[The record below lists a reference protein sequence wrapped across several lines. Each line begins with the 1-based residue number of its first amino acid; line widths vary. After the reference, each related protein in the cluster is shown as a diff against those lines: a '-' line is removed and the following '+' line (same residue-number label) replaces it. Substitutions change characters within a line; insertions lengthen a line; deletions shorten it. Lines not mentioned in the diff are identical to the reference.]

1 MKKIVVLWLVGL
13 MVMPMFAQE
22 KLKVNPIGR
31 MLVDAGCF
39 DSKVEGLN
47 NGMAI
52 PDLRVG
58 VKASYGEYQAKL
70 DVGYANGKVRLKDA
84 FVQKNMGESQFLMLG
99 YFYPH
104 FGMQAMLSSSK
115 KVAME
120 APPVDDLFVGS
131 RRIGA
136 MYVYGKS
143 AFWGAF
149 TFAVEEEAMKKKTN
163 ETDGQGYGLLARLLY
178 RPYREEGR
186 ILHVGISGAY
196 DTPKYNEDE
205 ALNHHSFVFEG
216 GYPTQIA
223 DVQAV
228 EAVVPDAKHMW
239 RFTPEICAA
248 YNKVAVEAQYYYT
261 TVNRKNNLASY
272 QASGAYVQ
280 LRGLLK
286 GTAYAYD
293 STDSWIATPGQG
305 SWECVLGY
313 SYTDLNDDG
322 CEIYG
327 GRMNDASLTLNYYVN
342 KYITWRLRYSY
353 THVEGRKGIASQSLN
368 AIQTRFQIVF

>member
-1 MKKIVVLWLVGL
+1 MKYRALLLLACFAVSPL
-13 MVMPMFAQE
+13 FAQE
-22 KLKVNPIGR
+22 KLKVSPIGR
-31 MLVDAGCF
+31 MLVDAGGF

-58 VKASYGEYQAKL
+58 AKASYGDYQAKL

-84 FVQKNMGESQFLMLG
+84 FVQKNLGESQFLTLG

-120 APPVDDLFVGS
+120 APLVDDMFVGS
-131 RRIGA
+131 RRISA

-163 ETDGQGYGLLARLLY
+163 ETDGQAYGLLTRLLY

-196 DTPKYNEDE
+196 DTPKYNENE
-205 ALNHHSFVFEG
+205 ALNHRSFVFEG
-216 GYPTQIA
+216 GFPTQIA

-228 EAVVPDAKHMW
+228 EAVVPEAKNMW

-248 YNKVAVEAQYYYT
+248 YNKIAVETQYYYT
-261 TVNRKNNLASY
+261 SVNRKYGFASY

-286 GTAYAYD
+286 GSAYSYD
-293 STDSWIATPGQG
+293 STDSWIATPEQG

-327 GRMNDASLTLNYYVN
+327 GRLSDASLTLNYYVN
-342 KYITWRLRYSY
+342 KYVTWRLRYSY
-353 THVEGRKGIASQSLN
+353 THVGGRSGLASQSAN
-368 AIQTRFQIVF
+368 AIQTRFQFVF

>member
-1 MKKIVVLWLVGL
+1 MKYRALLLLACLAVSPL
-13 MVMPMFAQE
+13 FAQE
-22 KLKVNPIGR
+22 KLKVSPIGR
-31 MLVDAGCF
+31 ILVDAGCF
-39 DSKVEGLN
+39 ESKVEGLN

-58 VKASYGEYQAKL
+58 AKASYGNYQAKL

-84 FVQKNMGESQFLMLG
+84 FVQKNLSEYQFLTLG

-120 APPVDDLFVGS
+120 APLVDDMFVGS
-131 RRIGA
+131 RRISA

-143 AFWGAF
+143 ALWGAF

-163 ETDGQGYGLLARLLY
+163 ETDGQAYGLLTRLLY

-205 ALNHHSFVFEG
+205 ALNHRSFVFEG
-216 GYPTQIA
+216 GFPTQIA
-223 DVQAV
+223 DVQTV
-228 EAVVPDAKHMW
+228 EAIVPDAKNMW

-248 YNKVAVEAQYYYT
+248 YNKVAVETQYYYT
-261 TVNRKNNLASY
+261 SVNRKNGFASY

-286 GTAYAYD
+286 GSAYSYD

-322 CEIYG
+322 CGIYG
-327 GRMNDASLTLNYYVN
+327 GRLSDASLTLNYYVN
-342 KYITWRLRYSY
+342 KYVTWRLRYSY
-353 THVEGRKGIASQSLN
+353 THVGGRCGWESQSAS
-368 AIQTRFQIVF
+368 AIQTRFQFVF

>member
-1 MKKIVVLWLVGL
+1 MKYRALLLLACFAVSPL
-13 MVMPMFAQE
+13 FAQE
-22 KLKVNPIGR
+22 KLKVSPIGR

-47 NGMAI
+47 NGVAI

-58 VKASYGEYQAKL
+58 AKASYGDYQAKL
-70 DVGYANGKVRLKDA
+70 DVGYANGKVHLKDA
-84 FVQKNMGESQFLMLG
+84 FVQKNLGESQFLTLG

-120 APPVDDLFVGS
+120 APLVDDMFVGS
-131 RRIGA
+131 RRISA

-163 ETDGQGYGLLARLLY
+163 ETDGQAYGLLTRLLY

-196 DTPKYNEDE
+196 DTPKYNENE
-205 ALNHHSFVFEG
+205 ALNHCSFVFEG
-216 GYPTQIA
+216 GFPTQIA

-228 EAVVPDAKHMW
+228 EAVVPEAKNMW

-248 YNKVAVEAQYYYT
+248 YNKIAVETQYYYT
-261 TVNRKNNLASY
+261 SVNRKNGFASY

-286 GTAYAYD
+286 GSAYSYD

-327 GRMNDASLTLNYYVN
+327 GRLSDASLTLNYYVN
-342 KYITWRLRYSY
+342 KYVTWRLRYSY
-353 THVEGRKGIASQSLN
+353 THVGGRSGLASQSAN
-368 AIQTRFQIVF
+368 AIQTRFQFVF

>member
-1 MKKIVVLWLVGL
+1 MKYRALLLLACFAVSPL
-13 MVMPMFAQE
+13 FAQE
-22 KLKVNPIGR
+22 KLKVSPIGR

-58 VKASYGEYQAKL
+58 AKASYGDYQAKL

-84 FVQKNMGESQFLMLG
+84 FVQKNLGESQFLTLG

-120 APPVDDLFVGS
+120 APLVDDMFVGS
-131 RRIGA
+131 RRISA

-163 ETDGQGYGLLARLLY
+163 ETDGQAYGLLTRLLY

-196 DTPKYNEDE
+196 DTPKYNENE
-205 ALNHHSFVFEG
+205 ALNHRSFVFEG
-216 GYPTQIA
+216 GFPTQIA

-228 EAVVPDAKHMW
+228 EAVVPEAKNMW

-248 YNKVAVEAQYYYT
+248 YNKIAVETQYYYT
-261 TVNRKNNLASY
+261 SVNRKYGFASY

-286 GTAYAYD
+286 GSAYSYD
-293 STDSWIATPGQG
+293 STDSWIATPEQG

-327 GRMNDASLTLNYYVN
+327 GRLSDASLTLNYYVN
-342 KYITWRLRYSY
+342 KYVTWRLRYSY
-353 THVEGRKGIASQSLN
+353 THVGGRSGLASQSAN
-368 AIQTRFQIVF
+368 AIQTRFQFVF